1 MDITTRY
8 PSHES
13 CQKKRYQTRKSC
25 LIYNTSQITSCLRY
39 RTTIRFVFFIHSL
52 WSVGTTLIS
61 DTTQNPELSGF
72 QLRMRIKT
80 KQNGKQKLSKDRI
93 KLHFCGLFNSL
104 LVLFVYSWKHSV
116 VLFCNTDKIT
126 SGQWLKPKS
135 FINFF
140 INFVVKTIQIS
151 RAKINHSWS
160 LQSLIFLLGSC

>member
-80 KQNGKQKLSKDRI
+80 KPNGKQKLSKDRI
-93 KLHFCGLFNSL
+93 KLHFCGLLNSL
-104 LVLFVYSWKHSV
+104 LVVFVYSWKHSV

-135 FINFF
+135 FMNFLS
-140 INFVVKTIQIS
+140 ISLLKPSRYPEPKLTI
-151 RAKINHSWS
+151 
-160 LQSLIFLLGSC
+160 LGLYKASFFY

>member
-1 MDITTRY
+1 MRLKRQLKELSNVKHFLMDITTRY

-13 CQKKRYQTRKSC
+13 CQKKRYQIRKSC

-80 KQNGKQKLSKDRI
+80 TKRKAKIEQRQN
-93 KLHFCGLFNSL
+93 
-104 LVLFVYSWKHSV
+104 
-116 VLFCNTDKIT
+116 KIT
-126 SGQWLKPKS
+126 FLWLIQQS
-135 FINFF
+135 TCAIC
-140 INFVVKTIQIS
+140 VQLKT
-151 RAKINHSWS
+151 
-160 LQSLIFLLGSC
+160 

>member
-25 LIYNTSQITSCLRY
+25 LIYNTSQITSCQRY

-80 KQNGKQKLSKDRI
+80 TKRKAKIEQRQN
-93 KLHFCGLFNSL
+93 
-104 LVLFVYSWKHSV
+104 
-116 VLFCNTDKIT
+116 KIT
-126 SGQWLKPKS
+126 FLWLIQQS
-135 FINFF
+135 TCAIC
-140 INFVVKTIQIS
+140 VQLKT
-151 RAKINHSWS
+151 
-160 LQSLIFLLGSC
+160 